1 MKLAICHITKYTY
14 EDPVV
19 DSINEIR
26 LTPRTDEHQS
36 CYQHSIEIDP
46 TTPLFSYEDYFGNR
60 VHAFSV
66 NAPHHELTI
75 KIQSVVTTTF
85 EEKRLRPHGNVQ
97 HNAKILSS
105 KSFRDEFVDML
116 LPSKRT
122 GITEPLR
129 EYAAQIELNAD
140 EPYTTADE
148 IAKKIYSELKYDPDA
163 THVQT
168 TINEMLSIRRGVCQ
182 DFAHLMIAI
191 CRLKGLPAR
200 YVSGYHFVGDLQV
213 GEHDFQQASHAWV
226 ETYIPG
232 MGWCGFDPTNNGVVN
247 RRYVKLGHGRD
258 YEDIAPVKG
267 VYRGTPVQ
275 SLTVVVDVQK
285 LED

>member
-14 EDPVV
+14 EDAVV

-36 CYQHSIEIDP
+36 CYHHSIEIEP
-46 TTPLFSYEDYFGNR
+46 STPLFAYEDYFGNR
-60 VHAFSV
+60 VHAFTV
-66 NAPHHELTI
+66 NAPHKELTI
-75 KIQSVVTTTF
+75 KINSVVTTTL
-85 EEKRLRPHGNVQ
+85 EEKRLSPHGSVQ
-97 HNAKILSS
+97 HHSKILKS
-105 KSFRDEFVDML
+105 KSFRDEYIDML

-122 GITEPLR
+122 PFTEDLKR
-129 EYAAQIELNAD
+129 FAD
-140 EPYTTADE
+140 TLPANEEEPYSTADTV
-148 IAKKIYSELKYDPDA
+148 AKTIYQDFKYDPDA

-168 TINEMLSIRRGVCQ
+168 TINEMLSIKRGVCQ
-182 DFAHLMIAI
+182 DFAHLMIAVL
-191 CRLKGLPAR
+191 RFKGIPAR
-200 YVSGYHFVGDLQV
+200 YVSGYHFIGDLQV

-226 ETYIPG
+226 EAYIPG
-232 MGWCGFDPTNNGVVN
+232 MGWCGFDPTNNASVN

-275 SLTVVVDVQK
+275 NLTVIVDVQK

>member
-1 MKLAICHITKYTY
+1 MKLAICHITTYTY
-14 EDPVV
+14 EEPVV

-36 CYQHSIEIDP
+36 CYHHAIEIEP
-46 TTPLFSYEDYFGNR
+46 STPLFSYEDYFGNR
-60 VHAFSV
+60 VHAFTV
-66 NAPHHELTI
+66 NGPHRQLTI
-75 KIQSVVTTTF
+75 KINSIVTTTF
-85 EEKRLRPHGNVQ
+85 EEHRLRPHGSIQ
-97 HNAKILSS
+97 HNAKTLHSPA
-105 KSFRDEFVDML
+105 FQDEHIDML
-116 LPSKRT
+116 LPSQRT
-122 GITEPLR
+122 PLTDPLK
-129 EYAAQIELNAD
+129 EYAEQFKLVEH
-140 EPYTTADE
+140 EPYATADD
-148 IAKKIYSELKYDPDA
+148 IAKQIYADFKYDPDA

-191 CRLKGLPAR
+191 CRLKGIPAR
-200 YVSGYHFVGDLQV
+200 YVSGYHFIGDLQI

-226 ETYIPG
+226 EAYIPG
-232 MGWCGFDPTNNGVVN
+232 MGWCGFDPTNNASVN

-258 YEDIAPVKG
+258 YDDIAPVKG

-275 SLTVVVDVQK
+275 MLEVVVDVQK

>member
-14 EDPVV
+14 EELVV

-46 TTPLFSYEDYFGNR
+46 PTPLYSYDDYFGNR
-60 VHAFSV
+60 VHAFTV
-66 NAPHHELTI
+66 NESHHELSI
-75 KIQSVVTTTF
+75 KIQSIVTTTL
-85 EEKRLRPHGNVQ
+85 EEKRLSPHGSVQ
-97 HNAKILSS
+97 HHSKTLRS
-105 KSFRDEFVDML
+105 KSFRDEFIDML

-122 GITEPLR
+122 IISTELKA
-129 EYAAQIELNAD
+129 YAEEFVFIEDDTYA
-140 EPYTTADE
+140 TADH
-148 IAKKIYSELKYDPDA
+148 IAKKIYADFTYDPDA

-168 TINEMLSIRRGVCQ
+168 TINEMLSIKRGVCQ
-182 DFAHLMIAI
+182 DFAHLMIAL
-191 CRLKGLPAR
+191 CRYKGIPTR
-200 YVSGYHFVGDLQV
+200 YVSGYHFIGDLQV

-226 ETYIPG
+226 EAYIPG
-232 MGWCGFDPTNNGVVN
+232 MGWCGFDPTNNASVN

-258 YEDIAPVKG
+258 YEDIVPVKG

-275 SLTVVVDVQK
+275 NLTVIVDVQK
-285 LED
+285 LEG